1 MHVARCCVM
10 FKCTLQCTLLCIT
23 ITCLMVLALQDYFAG
38 LLVDHIKLQSP
49 GPDFRQALQGVL
61 ANLQSLYQHN
71 QLIFQVWILHTV
83 LYYPQIPDTN
93 FDSTW
98 QINAALHDV
107 GLRFYAKSHT
117 SRRQYCASTQ
127 IIEEAADHMADAST
141 SPLGC
146 SVWIQDSA
154 TRLTQFLVP
163 LTAD

>member
-1 MHVARCCVM
+1 
-10 FKCTLQCTLLCIT
+10 
-23 ITCLMVLALQDYFAG
+23 MVLALQDYFAG

-71 QLIFQVWILHTV
+71 QLIFQVWVLHTV
-83 LYYPQIPDTN
+83 LYYPRIPDTN

-98 QINAALHDV
+98 QINVALHDV

-117 SRRQYCASTQ
+117 SRRQDCASTQ
-127 IIEEAADHMADAST
+127 ILEEAADHMADAST

-146 SVWIQDSA
+146 SVWVRDSA
-154 TRLTQFLVP
+154 TRHTQFLVP